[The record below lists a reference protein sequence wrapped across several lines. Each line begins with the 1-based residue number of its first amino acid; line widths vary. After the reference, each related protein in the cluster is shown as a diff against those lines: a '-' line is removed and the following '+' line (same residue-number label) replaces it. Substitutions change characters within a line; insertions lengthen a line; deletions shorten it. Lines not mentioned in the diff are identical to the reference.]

1 MTNKIIRYPKII
13 LIEPQLGENIGSSAR
28 AMLNFGFTDLA
39 IVRPREDWPNKK
51 AIATSVGALQDK
63 NFNVKIFNNIKSA
76 TKNVSYLLA
85 TTARERDIN
94 KPVFNIIEAVKI
106 LLNHNINSTT
116 GIIFGCEKSGL
127 ENKDLVKAD
136 AIANIECNKNF
147 NSINLS
153 MSVFSFCYQWF
164 IENNKRDSISYTQ
177 SQTRINK
184 IANKSELN
192 YLLERLVAQLD
203 KNKFFVPIDKKDS
216 MIKNIEA
223 IFTRNSLTDQEIKI
237 LHGIIS
243 SFIKG

>member
-1 MTNKIIRYPKII
+1 
-13 LIEPQLGENIGSSAR
+13 
-28 AMLNFGFTDLA
+28 MLNFGFTDLA

-51 AIATSVGALQDK
+51 AVATSAGALEDN
-63 NFNVKIFNNIKSA
+63 NFNVKIFADIQSA
-76 TKNVSYLLA
+76 TKDISYLLA

-94 KPVFNIIEAVKI
+94 KPVLNVIEAVAI
-106 LLNHNINSTT
+106 LFEHNNISTT
-116 GIIFGCEKSGL
+116 GIIFGGEKSGL
-127 ENKDLVKAD
+127 ANKELVKAD
-136 AIANIECNKNF
+136 AIASIECNKNF

-164 IENNKRDSISYTQ
+164 IENNKNSSIDKSKK
-177 SQTRINK
+177 QTRINK

-192 YLLERLVAQLD
+192 YLLERLVENLN
-203 KNKFFVPIDKKDS
+203 KNKFFIPLEKKDS
-216 MIKNIEA
+216 MIRNIEA